1 MASLLSYGFIC
12 LGFLGYKSWVIQ
24 HVWHYLEI
32 LHRMNTSEQAYK
44 DAMLKLY
51 GDGRSLLL
59 PKSDY
64 YKLLDE
70 VREAVAK
77 EKNKTRKEFYL
88 LTK

>member
-1 MASLLSYGFIC
+1 MASGFSC
-12 LGFLGYKSWVIQ
+12 LGFLGYKSH

-32 LHRMNTSEQAYK
+32 LHRMNMSEQAFK

-51 GDGRSLLL
+51 GDGKSLLL

-64 YKLLDE
+64 YKLLEE